1 MNVAPRYLG
10 RGSWLARRD
19 PRVLI
24 LVVVLFI
31 PTVLQI
37 WDLRVSALLL
47 LVALLYYSLAGIPFR
62 AVRANWAFVFGFI
75 SLLILVNT
83 ILTRGEVGGFSSDE
97 LHVFFHVPILG
108 TPVSAE
114 TVAYGATQLVRY
126 LSMVTVGFPVAFA
139 VAPADMGVTFAR
151 LGIPERFAFAIDL
164 TFRFIPSLARDLQT
178 TVDAQRV
185 RGYDFER
192 LGRGPIGRVR
202 RTVPVLVPL
211 TVNAIAGAEDTI
223 DAMDLRA
230 FGTGRRTWLRELRFD
245 RLDRAILAFFVALLV
260 AATILGFLGFS
271 RPWVPPFLIQ
281 LAGG

>member
-19 PRVLI
+19 PRVLV
-24 LVVVLFI
+24 LVVVLFV
-31 PTVLQI
+31 PTILQI
-37 WDLRVSALLL
+37 WDLRLNLALLAI
-47 LVALLYYSLAGIPFR
+47 ALGYYASAGIPFT
-62 AVRANWAFVFGFI
+62 AVRANWAFVVFFI

-83 ILTRGEVGGFSSDE
+83 ILTRGEVGGLARDQ
-97 LHVFFHVPILG
+97 LHVLFRVPLLG

-114 TVAYGATQLVRY
+114 SLAYGLTQLVRY
-126 LSMVTVGFPVAFA
+126 ISLAAVGFPVAFA

-178 TVDAQRV
+178 TIDAQRV

-211 TVNAIAGAEDTI
+211 TVNAIVGAEDTI

-245 RLDRAILAFFVALLV
+245 ALDRAILAIFAALLV
-260 AATILGFLGFS
+260 AATILGFMGFS